1 MRLEGCQSINILK
14 RVLLKTLSLCYLMF
28 LGLNIPQKGTK
39 QKYQGNTQ
47 KSTTCS
53 VQEQLPMIQGTTVT
67 TQIFIGLL
75 EKLESAVHGFIQ
87 RPKVLWLQKQRN
99 LSFKCKVLL
108 TADAS

>member
-47 KSTTCS
+47 KSTTRS

-99 LSFKCKVLL
+99 
-108 TADAS
+108 

>member
-14 RVLLKTLSLCYLMF
+14 RVLVKTLSLYYLMF

-39 QKYQGNTQ
+39 QKYQGKTQ
-47 KSTTCS
+47 KSITRS
-53 VQEQLPMIQGTTVT
+53 VQEQLSMFQGATVT

-87 RPKVLWLQKQRN
+87 RPKILWLQK
-99 LSFKCKVLL
+99 
-108 TADAS
+108 